1 MKKAQKMDEKEMQE
15 NEETQAEETK
25 SSENLEEQ
33 NQLISAEKERDEW
46 KDKFVRLYS
55 EYENFRKRTAKEK
68 VDLSRTAT
76 ERLMTDLLSILDDF
90 DRAIENNSNVE
101 LTL

>member
-25 SSENLEEQ
+25 SSENQEEQ

-46 KDKFVRLYS
+46 KA
-55 EYENFRKRTAKEK
+55 NPTEK
-68 VDLSRTAT
+68 
-76 ERLMTDLLSILDDF
+76 IK
-90 DRAIENNSNVE
+90 
-101 LTL
+101 LTGQR